1 MCKTR
6 GRRSKGYREQVTCN
20 TCIEET
26 PVETNSWTCSHLTLD
41 KSPSNKMREN
51 KNDIRAVIGKTVTTK
66 KKESGARGRNGENKW
81 LERYLIKVTGW
92 IIYQKDKFECRVI
105 RKR

>member
-1 MCKTR
+1 MYTMLKLGGGHSCKKC
-6 GRRSKGYREQVTCN
+6 GKIVHFICAKPGEGEDKGYREQVTCN

-41 KSPSNKMREN
+41 KSLSNKMKEN

-66 KKESGARGRNGENKW
+66 KKESGARGRK
-81 LERYLIKVTGW
+81 R
-92 IIYQKDKFECRVI
+92 
-105 RKR
+105 RK